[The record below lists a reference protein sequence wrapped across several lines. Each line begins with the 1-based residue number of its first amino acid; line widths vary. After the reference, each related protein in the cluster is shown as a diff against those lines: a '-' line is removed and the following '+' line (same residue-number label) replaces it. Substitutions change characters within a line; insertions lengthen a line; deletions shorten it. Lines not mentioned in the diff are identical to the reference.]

1 MKITKKSGLFLMLLI
16 ALLALISCEKLQE
29 LLTTI
34 SGNVENEGAAVSG
47 AFILALN
54 GTGDAYAELGNVD
67 ELNESAFNALST
79 VIKGFDLASDANGDY
94 TATLLSGGT
103 VYMVTIKDDG
113 SEELDSLDLV
123 GWFGDK
129 DSINIVDTLIDTI
142 IAPPE
147 TTFIDTTFYYN
158 IPKAITIEKGADTTG
173 CDIDNLL
180 EYKWLLKIQEL

>member
-1 MKITKKSGLFLMLLI
+1 MLLI
-16 ALLALISCEKLQE
+16 ALLAFISCEKLQE

-113 SEELDSLDLV
+113 SEELDSFDLV
-123 GWFGDK
+123 GWFGDV
-129 DSINIVDTLIDTI
+129 DSIRIPDPADTIGPDIDTI
-142 IAPPE
+142 
-147 TTFIDTTFYYN
+147 TVTYT
-158 IPKAITIEKGADTTG
+158 IPQTVTIEKGADTTG
-173 CDIDNLL
+173 IDIEHLL
-180 EYKWLLKIQEL
+180 EYWLLQKVQGYLPK

>member
-16 ALLALISCEKLQE
+16 VFLALISCEKLQE

-67 ELNESAFNALST
+67 ELNESSFNALST
-79 VIKGFDLASDANGDY
+79 VIKGFDLASEANGDY

-113 SEELDSLDLV
+113 SEKLDSLDLI

-129 DSINIVDTLIDTI
+129 DSIHIIDTMIADTDTTI
-142 IAPPE
+142 I
-147 TTFIDTTFYYN
+147 DSTFYYN
-158 IPKAITIEKGADTTG
+158 IPKTITIEKGADTTG